1 MADPDRNRLM
11 KAQADRKMKR
21 IKESL
26 AKPLLP
32 PSPGRQP
39 VQAQK
44 DAGTQTA

>member
-1 MADPDRNRLM
+1 MANPDRNRLM

-32 PSPGRQP
+32 PSHLQQP
-39 VQAQK
+39 VRANK
-44 DAGTQTA
+44 DGTQTA